1 MKISLEQDL
10 SREEI
15 EVLIR
20 YASMN
25 RTVRKLEHYIRS
37 MDRKVRCS
45 LDDAELWIEAG
56 DIFYMES
63 VDKRTYVYGEA
74 GVYRCSLRLYQLL
87 EELGDA
93 GFVQV
98 SKSCILNINVLES
111 IRPLRNSRMEA
122 TLSNGERVEVTRK
135 YVSAIKEKL
144 LGR

>member
-1 MKISLEQDL
+1 MCMG
-10 SREEI
+10 RRGFTAAAC
-15 EVLIR
+15 V
-20 YASMN
+20 
-25 RTVRKLEHYIRS
+25 
-37 MDRKVRCS
+37 
-45 LDDAELWIEAG
+45 
-56 DIFYMES
+56 
-63 VDKRTYVYGEA
+63 
-74 GVYRCSLRLYQLL
+74 LYQLL